1 MLECTVILIVTWCS
15 INGFNQS
22 ITLWEVLINARVEFI
37 EDNFSFTGLDHTLMH
52 EDPVQRLPMVATP
65 NSTLEWADQLKFAL
79 RTEFKMPSTVIESL
93 DF

>member
-1 MLECTVILIVTWCS
+1 MYCNTDCYLVFNKWLQS
-15 INGFNQS
+15 INHTVGS
-22 ITLWEVLINARVEFI
+22 IDKCQGGVYK